1 MKRLAVSTL
10 ALATGAIALAYL
22 LAFLPGSGGRLSA
35 GLMIVGMAT
44 MAVSLMTLG
53 GVREGERFGLLG
65 VAFGFV
71 FVVFVAGFGI
81 PLLMSGA
88 ESQATHLW
96 LGLPPRAAIIVYGVG
111 FLPVFVLPFVYAR
124 TFEQRTLKPE
134 DLERIKALA
143 SENAGSRSKAE
154 AER

>member
-10 ALATGAIALAYL
+10 ALSTGAITLAYL

-35 GLMIVGMAT
+35 GLMIVGLAT
-44 MAVSLMTLG
+44 MAVSLMTL
-53 GVREGERFGLLG
+53 
-65 VAFGFV
+65 V

-81 PLLMSGA
+81 PLLMPGA
-88 ESQATHLW
+88 ESQATDLW

-143 SENAGSRSKAE
+143 SENADSRSRAE
-154 AER
+154 AQR